1 MRLHSLLNALDRQS
15 VFRDLVDALR
25 APGAS
30 REVLSAITPAR
41 PYALAA
47 LHAALDRPM
56 LLVVG
61 RPSEARGYANE
72 LRAWAADPDSV
83 LLFPE
88 TDALPYDRLP
98 NDSDKLA
105 ERLSTLERLSG
116 LGPGGSERKPLVVA
130 SVRAA
135 MDLVLDPQAFRANH
149 RSIKRGQV
157 VPPAELAAQWLGLGY
172 EPSPLVDQPGLFSR
186 RGGILDVYPPGG
198 QPLRIELWGDEI
210 DTIRLFDP
218 ATQRSTEQLEVASVG
233 PAHEVLP
240 SPVTVNLTVDSVRP
254 QFLDAFARDLR
265 QLREGGQAF
274 SALEFYRGFLG
285 TATLTDYLPEA
296 GLLILDEPEAVARY
310 AEEFEEQVEQ
320 LHADLLER
328 GEIPPGLARPY
339 RPWRDVIRPRSA
351 LPRLDI
357 KLDPDLESL
366 PFEHTPKYGGRL
378 NPFLANVVEDQKN
391 T

>member
-1 MRLHSLLNALDRQS
+1 MRLHPLLRVLDRHPS
-15 VFRDLVDALR
+15 FASLVEALR
-25 APGAS
+25 TPTAGPQL
-30 REVLSAITPAR
+30 LSAITPAR

-47 LHAALDRPM
+47 LHAALNRPM

-72 LRAWAADPDSV
+72 LRAWAADPESV

-98 NDSDKLA
+98 NDPDKLA
-105 ERLSTLERLSG
+105 ERLGTLERLAG
-116 LGPGGSERKPLVVA
+116 VAKNTAPPIVVA

-135 MDLVLDPQAFRANH
+135 MDLVLEPQTFRDNH
-149 RSIKRGQV
+149 RLIKRGQV
-157 VPPAELAAQWLGLGY
+157 LPPAALAADWLTLGY
-172 EPSPLVDQPGLFSR
+172 EPSPLVDSPGLFSR
-186 RGGILDVYPPGG
+186 RGGILDVFPPGG
-198 QPLRIELWGDEI
+198 EPLRIELWGDEI

-218 ATQRSTEQLEVASVG
+218 ATQRSTEQLESAAVG

-240 SPVTVNLTVDSVRP
+240 SPVSVNLTLDSVRP

-285 TATLTDYLPEA
+285 TATLIDYLAED
-296 GLLILDEPEAVARY
+296 GLLVLDEPEAVSRF

-328 GEIPPGLARPY
+328 GEVPPGLARPF
-339 RPWRDVIRPRSA
+339 RPWRETARRIAVTRVERSEE
-351 LPRLDI
+351 RRV
-357 KLDPDLESL
+357 
-366 PFEHTPKYGGRL
+366 G
-378 NPFLANVVEDQKN
+378 
-391 T
+391 